1 MSGPQSTGART
12 QPVPFTPLRIA
23 SAGLCCSLGY
33 TLDTASVA
41 LQARMDHFQSSHFKT
56 PRGEP
61 LLVAQLPETRRWGGK
76 RLGLW
81 LQAALQDCLDHAPD
95 CDPGRIAV
103 LWMAPRRPEIQQ
115 AAVDWSEVY
124 LGACEALN
132 LRFHAE
138 SCVLARGRAALSL
151 ALEHAQL
158 LLQRH
163 DIDGVLLVGVDS
175 LLDAAT
181 ISRYLSEERLLTP
194 KNADGFIPGEAAAAV
209 LLQTARTESDGR
221 RAVHIVGH
229 GRGVEAGRVDGSVPS
244 RAQGLSQALR
254 AALGSAGLGY
264 EDLEFRC
271 ADQNGEAFYAK
282 EASHAFGRI
291 APVGGDALQLLTVA
305 DGVGEVGAALGP
317 LMLAHLSRLMR
328 HPLGPGACGIL
339 HLADDDGVRAA
350 AVVELR

>member
-1 MSGPQSTGART
+1 MEAPPQTL
-12 QPVPFTPLRIA
+12 PFTPLRIA
-23 SAGLCCSLGY
+23 SAGICCSLGY

-41 LQARMDHFQSSHFKT
+41 LQARLDHFQSSHFKT

-81 LQAALQDCLDHAPD
+81 LQAALRDCLSNVSEVTPD
-95 CDPGRIAV
+95 RLAV
-103 LWMAPRRPEIQQ
+103 LWLAPGRLEVRH
-115 AAVDWSEVY
+115 AAIDW
-124 LGACEALN
+124 GAIYQDACDALE

-138 SCVLARGRAALSL
+138 SRILAQGRASLSV
-151 ALEHAQL
+151 ALERAHL
-158 LLQRH
+158 LLQRS
-163 DIDGVLLVGVDS
+163 DIDGVLVVGVDS
-175 LLDAAT
+175 LLDAPT
-181 ISRYLSEERLLTP
+181 IGRYLNEDRLLTP

-209 LLQTARTESDGR
+209 LLQRETAPSDAR
-221 RAVHIVGH
+221 PSVHIVGH
-229 GRGVEAGRVDGSVPS
+229 GRGIEAGRVDGSVPS
-244 RAQGLSQALR
+244 RAQGLAQALR
-254 AALGSAGLGY
+254 AALSSAALGY
-264 EDLEFRC
+264 ADLEFRC

-291 APVGGDALQLLTVA
+291 APVGGDALELLTIA

-339 HLADDDGVRAA
+339 HLADDDGARAA
-350 AVVELR
+350 AVLELR